1 MFPRMNRSP
10 KVGHLERRRI
20 EGRVLV
26 PFIEAC
32 REKFGEDATREL
44 VATFIAKA
52 SVADGVV
59 TAERFGNDLAGLRR
73 VAEEVWGG
81 PGGGIDIEMLADG
94 PEKLEFNVTRCGYAQ
109 LYREWGLSGLGFQL
123 QCSRD
128 FPMLEGFNGDIELT
142 RTQTIMQGASCCD
155 FRYRKKAAR
164 EG

>member
-1 MFPRMNRSP
+1 MNTQP

-44 VATFIAKA
+44 VASFIKKA
-52 SVADGVV
+52 SVADGAV
-59 TAERFGNDLAGLRR
+59 TAKRFSGDLAGLRR

-81 PGGGIDIEMLADG
+81 PGGGIDVEMLTAT
-94 PEKLEFNVTRCGYAQ
+94 EERLEFNVTRCGYAQ
-109 LYREWGLSGLGFQL
+109 LYKDWGLSELGFQL

-128 FPMLEGFNGDIELT
+128 FPMLEGFGGDIKLT
-142 RTQTIMQGASCCD
+142 RTRTIMHGAACCD
-155 FRYRKKAAR
+155 FRYRKK
-164 EG
+164 G

>member
-1 MFPRMNRSP
+1 MNTSA

-44 VATFIAKA
+44 VASFIRKT

-59 TAERFGNDLAGLRR
+59 TARHFGGDLVGLRR

-81 PGGGIDIEMLADG
+81 PGGGIDIDMLAAT
-94 PEKLEFNVTRCGYAQ
+94 EERLEFNVTRCGYAQ
-109 LYREWGLSGLGFQL
+109 LYKDWGLSELGFQL

-128 FPMLEGFNGDIELT
+128 FPMLEGFNGDIDLT
-142 RTQTIMQGASCCD
+142 RTQTIMQGAPCCD
-155 FRYRKKAAR
+155 FRYRR
-164 EG
+164 RS